1 MSEFTASVF
10 GKIFSSTI
18 LDLSLKKYLEIKIEK
33 NEKNK
38 EVTNIYVLKQVG
50 DGLKADEEKIMTLI
64 KNAAGEKKV
73 ITLKDLQKYIKNH
86 PSKVESL
93 LSSTLEQL
101 PNNLT
106 MIKY

>member
-18 LDLSLKKYLEIKIEK
+18 LDLLLKKYLEIKIEK

-50 DGLKADEEKIMTLI
+50 D
-64 KNAAGEKKV
+64 
-73 ITLKDLQKYIKNH
+73 
-86 PSKVESL
+86 
-93 LSSTLEQL
+93 
-101 PNNLT
+101 
-106 MIKY
+106 